1 MNVKDTAQKIL
12 KEVGGPENVQNL
24 THCVTRLRFNLKSM
38 EHVDEGRIKN
48 ISGVVGVV
56 NKGGQFQVIIGPDVA
71 MVYGELLKL
80 GDFQTSAPVQADA
93 ADEEEEKKGLV
104 NRILDTLAGIFSPIM
119 PIIAGA
125 GMVKALLSIL
135 TLFHLIDSTG
145 NLYYFL
151 SFIADAS
158 YYFLPIFL
166 AASASRKFQCN
177 MQMAMLMGAILLHPK
192 LIALKETADMVSVIG
207 IPVRMVTYSASV
219 IPIILIVFTLSYVEK
234 FVEKITPS
242 LIKFIAKPLLTI
254 LIMAPVSLVVLGPL
268 GGFIGD
274 GLVGVLLSIEKIAPW
289 ILPTVI
295 GAFMPFLVMTGM
307 HYSLLPAY
315 VNSLSALGYETIIG
329 PGNLPSNIAQGAA
342 ALCVAV
348 KTKNKE
354 FKQLS
359 VSSGITA
366 LLGVTE
372 PALFGVNLRLKKPL
386 IATTIGGGLGGL
398 YAGLTGVRRF
408 GGGGAGLAAIGL
420 YVGDDSRNVTN
431 ALIAAAISFAVTF
444 LIQWK
449 IGFADVPSDED
460 GQAAEKSSINAPKNG
475 NTVSENAASQN
486 TSNQSTSNQSTS
498 NQDADPII
506 YSPLKG
512 EMVPLSKVNDP
523 VFSSGMLGSGMAVK
537 PSEGKLYAP
546 VSGTIATISDTLH
559 AVGLKADNGAELL
572 IHTGI
577 DTVELKGKYYKAYK
591 KTGDT
596 VKKGD
601 LILEFDC
608 KAIEQCG
615 YDTITPILVS
625 GTGQYEKVAAA
636 EAGHVEV
643 GDKILTLS

>member
-12 KEVGGPENVQNL
+12 QEVGGAENVQNL

-38 EHVDEGRIKN
+38 EQVDEQRIKN

-56 NKGGQFQVIIGPDVA
+56 DKGGQFQVIIGPDVA
-71 MVYGELLKL
+71 KVYGELIKM
-80 GDFQTSAPVQADA
+80 GDFQTAKAGG
-93 ADEEEEKKGLV
+93 DEEEEKKGIV
-104 NRILDTLAGIFSPIM
+104 NKVLDTLAGIFSPIM

-135 TLFHLIDSTG
+135 TLCHLIDNTG

-151 SFIADAS
+151 NFIADAS

-192 LIALKETADMVSVIG
+192 FIALKDTADVIWVLG
-207 IPVRMVTYSASV
+207 IPVRMVTYSSSV

-234 FVEKITPS
+234 FVEKVTPS
-242 LIKFIAKPLLTI
+242 VIKFIAKPLLTI
-254 LIMAPVSLVVLGPL
+254 LIMAPIGLVVLGPL

-274 GLVGVLLSIEKIAPW
+274 GLVAVLLSIEKIAPW

-359 VSSGITA
+359 ISSGVTA

-398 YAGLTGVRRF
+398 YAGITGVRRF

-420 YVGDDSRNVTN
+420 YVGDSPSNVTN
-431 ALIAAAISFAVTF
+431 ALIAAAISFIVTF

-449 IGFADVPSDED
+449 LGFADLPAD
-460 GQAAEKSSINAPKNG
+460 GESAGSNANAPADAEKAGQKANASNA
-475 NTVSENAASQN
+475 VSNAADN
-486 TSNQSTSNQSTS
+486 V
-498 NQDADPII
+498 I

-512 EMVPLSKVNDP
+512 ELVPLAEVNDP

-546 VSGTIATISDTLH
+546 ADGTLITVSDTLH
-559 AVGLKADNGAELL
+559 AVGMQADNGAELL
-572 IHTGI
+572 MHMGI
-577 DTVELKGKYYKAYK
+577 DTVELKGKYFKAYK
-591 KTGDT
+591 KTGDR
-596 VKKGD
+596 VKRGD

-608 KAIEQCG
+608 AAIGKAG
-615 YDTITPILVS
+615 YDTITPILLSNS
-625 GTGQYEKVAAA
+625 GQFGEIALAQPGKVNA
-636 EAGHVEV
+636 
-643 GDKILTLS
+643 GDKLITLG